1 MSDNKDNSKK
11 GFFSRLFGGS
21 NTSVQTKTEVTS
33 SEQSSEIPSMSALNK
48 MKKADIVSV
57 AKDNGLELDINLTK
71 AKLLEAWELH
81 FSSEPSPS
89 AVDDAADVMAEVAAA
104 KEAPVEEAAEEV
116 AEEAPVE
123 EAAEEVAEE
132 VAEEAPVEEAAEELA
147 EEAPVEEAV
156 EEVAEEAAEEV
167 AEEVA
172 EEAPVEEAAEEAVV
186 EEAVEEVAEEAP
198 VEEAAE
204 EVAEEVAEEAPV
216 EEAAE
221 EAVVEEAVEEV
232 AEEAAEEVAE
242 VVAEEAPVEEA
253 AEEAAEEAVVEE
265 AVEEKETEIK
275 ISMDEKT
282 SAQIISDFETKQ
294 LKTDLPEFRP
304 GDTIVVSVKVREGER
319 TRLQAFEG
327 VVMGVKK
334 GGLNSSFIVRKISSG
349 IGVERTF
356 QTHSPMIDSIKVKR
370 KGDVRQ
376 AKLFYL
382 RERSGKSARIKE
394 RLE

>member
-1 MSDNKDNSKK
+1 MSDNKDNNKK

-21 NTSVQTKTEVTS
+21 NASVQTKTEVTS

-123 EAAEEVAEE
+123 EAVEE
-132 VAEEAPVEEAAEELA
+132 VAEEAA
-147 EEAPVEEAV
+147 

-172 EEAPVEEAAEEAVV
+172 EEAPVEEA
-186 EEAVEEVAEEAP
+186 
-198 VEEAAE
+198 
-204 EVAEEVAEEAPV
+204 
-216 EEAAE
+216 
-221 EAVVEEAVEEV
+221 
-232 AEEAAEEVAE
+232 
-242 VVAEEAPVEEA
+242 
-253 AEEAAEEAVVEE
+253 
-265 AVEEKETEIK
+265 VEEKETEIK
-275 ISMDEKT
+275 ISMNEKN

>member
-1 MSDNKDNSKK
+1 MSDNKDNNKK

-21 NTSVQTKTEVTS
+21 NASVQTKTEVTS
-33 SEQSSEIPSMSALNK
+33 SKQSSEIPSMSALNK

-116 AEEAPVE
+116 AEK
-123 EAAEEVAEE
+123 
-132 VAEEAPVEEAAEELA
+132 
-147 EEAPVEEAV
+147 
-156 EEVAEEAAEEV
+156 
-167 AEEVA
+167 
-172 EEAPVEEAAEEAVV
+172 
-186 EEAVEEVAEEAP
+186 
-198 VEEAAE
+198 
-204 EVAEEVAEEAPV
+204 
-216 EEAAE
+216 
-221 EAVVEEAVEEV
+221 
-232 AEEAAEEVAE
+232 
-242 VVAEEAPVEEA
+242 
-253 AEEAAEEAVVEE
+253 AAEEAVVEE